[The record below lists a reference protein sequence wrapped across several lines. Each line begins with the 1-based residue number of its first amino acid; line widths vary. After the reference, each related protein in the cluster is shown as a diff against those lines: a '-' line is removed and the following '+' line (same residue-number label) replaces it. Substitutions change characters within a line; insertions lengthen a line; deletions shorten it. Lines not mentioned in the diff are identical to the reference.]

1 MENPYQPQSF
11 SGDEWYVATCVSIST
26 SALLFTLARIIKVK
40 FSRTPGKINQLNLKP
55 LYLASI
61 LLCLYSADACLQLL
75 AYRFNDT
82 SQQRSKDFV
91 ETLVL
96 ILSCAVIGT

>member
-1 MENPYQPQSF
+1 MVNSYQADNLP
-11 SGDEWYVATCVSIST
+11 GDEWYIATCVSIAT

-61 LLCLYSADACLQLL
+61 LLCLYITDACL
-75 AYRFNDT
+75 
-82 SQQRSKDFV
+82 
-91 ETLVL
+91 
-96 ILSCAVIGT
+96 